1 MVAERKYF
9 SPDAAEQ
16 KSGAS
21 AGETPAT
28 DAAGEEDI
36 AADKQLVFGR
46 EEAKTAGTMSRDF
59 KHLHFQAEKFSRSRL
74 FDEEVGLDRFNFQ
87 FESKPAKE
95 FRIGDHRRGLWMTT
109 DWTTEAAFDFRHIGN
124 VIEMAMR

>member
-59 KHLHFQAEKFSRSRL
+59 KHLHFQAEKFFRSRF
-74 FDEEVGLDRFNFQ
+74 FDEEVWLDRVNFQ
-87 FESKPAKE
+87 FESKATKE

-109 DWTTEAAFDFRHIGN
+109 DLTTEAALDFGN
-124 VIEMAMR
+124 VLEVI